1 MEALGINGT
10 FLLVQIVNLIIAYV
24 VIAKWIVAPIV
35 GMLEKRRKTV
45 AQGLEDAKVATD
57 ARANAEKEADKILAE
72 AQSKAAQVVREATE
86 RAELAARDVNAAAE
100 ADASQARAKAMAE
113 VENERNRILGDLRG
127 QIAALSIAATQKLVN
142 EALDEKK
149 QRSLIDEFFSGVKSG
164 KITVLEGARVEGA
177 EAVVTSALPLTSSE
191 QEAAKKDVMSNT
203 GAKEVSFK
211 VDPAILGGLV
221 IKVGDKVV
229 DSSVS
234 GKLEALRSNL
244 K

>member
-35 GMLEKRRKTV
+35 GMLEKRRQTV
-45 AQGLEDAKVATD
+45 AQGLEDAKVASD
-57 ARANAEKEADKILAE
+57 ARANAEKDAEKILAE
-72 AQSKAAQVVREATE
+72 AQAKAAQVVREATE
-86 RAELAARDVNAAAE
+86 RAELAARDVHTAAE
-100 ADASQARAKAMAE
+100 ADAVKAREKAMAE

-127 QIAALSIAATQKLVN
+127 QVAALSISATQKLVN

-149 QRSLIDEFFSGVKSG
+149 QRSLIDEFFSGLKSG
-164 KITVLEGARVEGA
+164 KITVLEGAKLEGA
-177 EAVVTSALPLTSSE
+177 DAVVTSALPLTSAE
-191 QEAAKKDVMSNT
+191 QESAKKDVMTNT
-203 GAKEVSFK
+203 KAKEVSFK
-211 VDPAILGGLV
+211 VDPSILGGLV
-221 IKVGDKVV
+221 IRVGDKVV
-229 DSSVS
+229 DNSVS